1 MGFTGFCYALS
12 WFRQVLL
19 GFTRFLLGF
28 YSFFYRA
35 WMRLGWIGF
44 EWFSTGFAGFFCSL
58 ADDLV
63 LFPTTTRTPSAAR
76 RLSQQTAK
84 RRRGRRRCAA
94 KFSPDDAGRRRRRR
108 TSTGCS
114 SLAEYFFLVADLPSF
129 TVDRRQPFRSLR
141 IGCFF
146 PFSIRLSKRPVSADW
161 LRFLLWL
168 YPPFTEFYRVFFF
181 KWFRPGFG
189 VLSCFRLGFVYLVFT
204 EFPFWIFLLKT
215 ALISWLIPFGSSHG
229 LPSFTEFF
237 FSNDSDPFF

>member
-1 MGFTGFCYALS
+1 M
-12 WFRQVLL
+12 
-19 GFTRFLLGF
+19 
-28 YSFFYRA
+28 
-35 WMRLGWIGF
+35 
-44 EWFSTGFAGFFCSL
+44 
-58 ADDLV
+58 

-146 PFSIRLSKRPVSADW
+146 LFRFAFRNGPYQLIDSVSYCGSIHR
-161 LRFLLWL
+161 
-168 YPPFTEFYRVFFF
+168 
-181 KWFRPGFG
+181 
-189 VLSCFRLGFVYLVFT
+189 
-204 EFPFWIFLLKT
+204 
-215 ALISWLIPFGSSHG
+215 

-237 FSNDSDPFF
+237 FSNDSDPVLGFFLVFVSASCT